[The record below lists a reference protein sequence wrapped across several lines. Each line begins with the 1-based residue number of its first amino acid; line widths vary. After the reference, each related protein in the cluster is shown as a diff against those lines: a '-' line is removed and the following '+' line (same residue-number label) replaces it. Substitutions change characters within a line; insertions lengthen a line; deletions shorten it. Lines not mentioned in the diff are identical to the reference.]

1 MRKRRKLLNQK
12 EKHLFRKKTKSL
24 AVYCLLI
31 IFVSTTIYLIARNV
45 SSGGTLAQLEEEEVM
60 LTKKKDMLSHQ
71 LFEKS
76 SLIKIQNKTEELG
89 YTKPQDTMYIRSDDT
104 VAAIP

>member
-1 MRKRRKLLNQK
+1 MGKRRKLLNQK
-12 EKHLFRKKTKSL
+12 KKHFSTKKTKSF

-31 IFVSTTIYLIARNV
+31 VFVSTSIYLIARNV
-45 SSGGTLAQLEEEEVM
+45 TSGGILVELEEEEAM
-60 LTKKKDMLSHQ
+60 LTKKKDTLSHQ
-71 LFEKS
+71 LFEKT